1 MQYSEH
7 LKLKMPEMTDNA
19 NVEDISENF
28 DVIDKTLAGNLNR
41 VTVLSS
47 ADGVT
52 YVAEMPGV
60 SALSKGLRLLAVPEI
75 ESTSTGVRLDVNGLG
90 SVAVLVR
97 GSGNTGDTGAPTDK
111 NWLSAGAPVELVYN
125 GTAFVASFV
134 KIAIEDIEGVLPLEK
149 GGHGGK
155 TVAEARTNLGITPAN
170 IGAQKTV
177 TGAASTVVSSNVTA
191 SRVLVSNAS
200 GKIAAS
206 GVTASEL
213 TALSGIGGN
222 VQEQLDEKVGV
233 AHDHDASD
241 VTSGILPV
249 KHGGMGCENVTAGS
263 FLVGNGVEAMTEKT
277 PAEVLTLIGAAKSG
291 HTHTL
296 SQVKSYEGTGTHGG
310 TGSSKCCKL
319 TFGFA
324 PSVVIFLCKEKDSK
338 LVLPSQEGNHV
349 MIRSRLSTTAKENEG
364 FSEDDSIEIDGKI
377 SADGKTF
384 SWGYSGSTFSLDYA
398 GAQLNKVGVTYYFL
412 GIA

>member
-155 TVAEARTNLGITPAN
+155 TAAEARTNLGITPAN

-222 VQEQLDEKVGV
+222 VQEQIDEKVGV

-241 VTSGILPV
+241 VTNGILPV
-249 KHGGMGCENVTAGS
+249 KHGGIGCESVTAGS
-263 FLVGNGVEAMTEKT
+263 FLVGNGVEVMMEKT

-291 HTHTL
+291 HTHTATAVGAA
-296 SQVKSYEGTGTHGG
+296 QVDYGSYDGVGG
-310 TGSSKCCKL
+310 TSSPKL
-319 TFGFA
+319 TFDFV
-324 PSVVIFLCKEKDSK
+324 PK
-338 LVLPSQEGNHV
+338 LVYV
-349 MIRSRLSTTAKENEG
+349 ARNEG
-364 FSEDDSIEIDGKI
+364 ESNPLFAIFAKGGATSHGILISDSYNKVIKLNVSWSNKTI
-377 SADGKTF
+377 SWT
-384 SWGYSGSTFSLDYA
+384 YSGSDTTAAMNSSGKEYVWVA
-398 GAQLNKVGVTYYFL
+398 IG
-412 GIA
+412 